1 MEILVTIVVGYLIMS
16 AILGS
21 IALWTDYEFKQKNAQ
36 RHTVDLGSHT
46 AK

>member
-1 MEILVTIVVGYLIMS
+1 MDLLVTIVAGYLIMS

-21 IALWTDYEFKQKNAQ
+21 IALWTDYEFKQKHAR
-36 RHTVDLGSHT
+36 RHIADPGSHT